1 MAGYRGGVDP
11 LNRFTPSNPPKAKG
25 SRSSGRIMSRILLVI
40 GLLLMLYVVVVVA
53 KALG

>member
-1 MAGYRGGVDP
+1 MPGYRGGVDP
-11 LNRFTPSNPPKAKG
+11 FDRRSPSNPPKAKG
-25 SRSSGRIMSRILLVI
+25 SRSSGQIISRILLIV

>member
-1 MAGYRGGVDP
+1 MPDYRGGMDP
-11 LNRFTPSNPPKAKG
+11 SDRHSPSNPPKAKG
-25 SRSSGRIMSRILLVI
+25 SRSSGRIISRILLVV